1 MQPAHLDLTARKNVD
16 LSIPFTIREAVTR
29 IPLNLAGWVFTMQ
42 VRREP
47 DEPGEPLIEVT
58 NSSSTAG
65 DGIEVVEASGYVN
78 AQVSWDTLNDPAI
91 PAGRLAYDLV
101 ADLPSGERWGLL
113 EGVLIA
119 KHGVTV

>member
-1 MQPAHLDLTARKNVD
+1 MQPALYNIPARKNVD
-16 LSIPFTIREAVTR
+16 LSIPFTLREAVSR
-29 IPLNLAGWVFTMQ
+29 IPFNLAGWVFTMQ

-47 DEPGEPLIEVT
+47 DEPGEPLIEIT

-65 DGIEVVEASGYVN
+65 DGIEVSESDGYVN
-78 AQVSWDTLNDPAI
+78 AQISWDTLNDPAI

-113 EGVLIA
+113 YGEVIA

>member
-1 MQPAHLDLTARKNVD
+1 MQPALYNVTARKNVD
-16 LSIPFTIREAVTR
+16 LAISFTIREAVTGR
-29 IPLNLAGWVFTMQ
+29 VFDLTDWIFTMQ

-47 DEPGEPLIEVT
+47 DEPGEPLIEIT

-65 DGIEVVEASGYVN
+65 DGIEVSAASGYVN
-78 AQVSWDTLNDPAI
+78 AQVSWETLADAAI

-113 EGVLIA
+113 QGELLA